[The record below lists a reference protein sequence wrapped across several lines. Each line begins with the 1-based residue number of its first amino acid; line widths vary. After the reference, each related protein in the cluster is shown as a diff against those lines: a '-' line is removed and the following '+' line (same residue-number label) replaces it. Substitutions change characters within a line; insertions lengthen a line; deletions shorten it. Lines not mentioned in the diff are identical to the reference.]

1 MNEPPAFVVR
11 AVGERARALGDSLLE
26 MPIATDEE
34 LTRISFTPE
43 GESDAAL
50 VVVDGAPSAGASDE
64 IGALG
69 EIVFVAVENG
79 DDAAIDA
86 WGAIVPPERVHRT
99 RDVDQLRAALLETA
113 LSRIDVSIARA
124 RRAKRPFALSIVAGA
139 SLVTAA
145 EAFLPGAAA
154 FVVAS
159 QASAVSSLFFLYTG
173 RWMARSQALA
183 LLPAFAAE
191 AAGGSTFLVVKSF
204 LPPTGVVD
212 VVAAGVAASLTLT
225 MLGTIA
231 WALDRGWSLE
241 ETERLRVAFRKMRAR
256 TKAERRAI
264 VTNAHRWTSKRFWID
279 LARRV
284 VFPSGS

>member
-11 AVGERARALGDSLLE
+11 VVDDEARALADALLE

-34 LTRISFTPE
+34 LTRLSFTRE

-50 VVVDGAPSAGASDE
+50 MVVEGAPASDAAE
-64 IGALG
+64 TVRALG
-69 EIVFVAVENG
+69 DVVFVAVEKA
-79 DDAAIDA
+79 DDDAIDA
-86 WGAIVPPERVHRT
+86 WAKIVPPERVHRA

-124 RRAKRPFALSIVAGA
+124 RRAKRPYALSIVAGA
-139 SLVTAA
+139 SLLTAA

-159 QASAVSSLFFLYTG
+159 QASAISSLFFLYTG
-173 RWMARSQALA
+173 RWMGRTQALA

-191 AAGGSTFLVVKSF
+191 AAGGSTFLLVKSF

-212 VVAAGVAASLTLT
+212 AVAAGVAASMTLT
-225 MLGTIA
+225 VLGTIA
-231 WALDRGWSLE
+231 FALDHGWSLE
-241 ETERLRVAFRKMRAR
+241 EKEQLRAAFRKMRAR
-256 TKAERRAI
+256 TKAERRSI
-264 VTNAHRWTSKRFWID
+264 VANAHKWTDKQFWID

-284 VFPSGS
+284 IFPQGS